1 MPPNLKM
8 YFQLNHGDISASNFD
23 RGEKHSR
30 KLTAKSSENR
40 PGPKRKLIFQPP
52 FLRSY
57 CWWTKSCTSWD
68 IYIYKTLK
76 KNWFSFHFNWCRIS
90 SINSMLV
97 WCFFS
102 LPGLVPIFCWCLFG
116 AGPSSLGRPLKPHLL
131 NFTCKCPNRS
141 HNIEPILHVLQ
152 DSIGFLSFLLGQDHP
167 N

>member
-1 MPPNLKM
+1 MRPIWRC
-8 YFQLNHGDISASNFD
+8 ISNWTWGYSSQQSWQ
-23 RGEKHSR
+23 RGKTLPETNR
-30 KLTAKSSENR
+30 RSSENR

-52 FLRSY
+52 ILRSY

-68 IYIYKTLK
+68 ISNPLN
-76 KNWFSFHFNWCRIS
+76 NWYSFHFNWCRIS

-97 WCFFS
+97 WRFFRS
-102 LPGLVPIFCWCLFG
+102 LALCLFGWCLFG